1 MELRDEGVCFVCG
14 KRNEKGLKLDF
25 QLDKENKTMETVF
38 TPQDWHQGYAGI
50 VHGGI
55 ISTLL
60 DEIMTKLAFELGID
74 AVTAEISVRFRKPV
88 GLGKRLLIRGKIT
101 EETSKIVYA
110 RAEAKFEDG
119 SLAAEA
125 TGKLIIIQQ

>member
-14 KRNEKGLKLDF
+14 KRNESGLKLDF
-25 QLDKENKTMETVF
+25 ELDKENKVMETVF
-38 TPQDWHQGYAGI
+38 SPRDWQQGYAGI

-60 DEIMTKLAFELGID
+60 DEVMTKLAFELGMD
-74 AVTAEISVRFRKPV
+74 AVTAEISVRFKRPV
-88 GLGKRLLIRGKIT
+88 GLDKKLLIRGEVR
-101 EETSKIVYA
+101 EETSKIIYA
-110 RAEAKFEDG
+110 KAEARFEDG

-125 TGKLIIIQQ
+125 TGKLMVI

>member
-14 KRNEKGLKLDF
+14 KRNESGLKLDF
-25 QLDKENKTMETVF
+25 ELDKENKVMETVF
-38 TPQDWHQGYAGI
+38 SPQDWQQGYAGI

-60 DEIMTKLAFELGID
+60 DEVMTKLAFELGMD
-74 AVTAEISVRFRKPV
+74 AVTAEISVRFKRPV
-88 GLGKRLLIRGKIT
+88 GLDKKLLIRGEVG
-101 EETSKIVYA
+101 EETSKIIYA

-125 TGKLIIIQQ
+125 TGKLMVI

>member
-14 KRNEKGLKLDF
+14 KRNESGLKLDF
-25 QLDKENKTMETVF
+25 ELDKEDKVMETVF
-38 TPQDWHQGYAGI
+38 SPQDWQQGYAGI

-60 DEIMTKLAFELGID
+60 DEVMTKLAFELGMD
-74 AVTAEISVRFRKPV
+74 AVTAEISVRFKRPV
-88 GLGKRLLIRGKIT
+88 GLDKKLLIRGEVR
-101 EETSKIVYA
+101 EETPKIIYA

-125 TGKLIIIQQ
+125 TGKLMVI